1 MTRDWDPALYRAFEA
16 ERTQPAVDLLA
27 RVRAGGVVLA
37 YDLGCGPG
45 NSTQLLADRYSYAD
59 IIGIDTSHAMI
70 GDARKRLPGCRFEV
84 RDIASWRP
92 QTRPDLIYAN
102 AALQWVPDHE
112 ALFPRL
118 LSFLASGGTLAAQM
132 PDNDQEPSH
141 RLMRETAE
149 NGPWA
154 DRIRQAVAPRIK
166 TLPLTTYYDLL
177 APLAP
182 RVEIWRTVY
191 HHQMKTP
198 AGIVEWVS
206 GTGLRPCLD
215 PLDEHERSAFLA
227 QYEARIAEAYGP
239 GADGTI
245 LLPFPRKFVVA
256 TLA

>member
-1 MTRDWDPALYRAFEA
+1 LTKDWDPALYRAYEA
-16 ERTQPAVDLLA
+16 ERTQPAIDLLA

-45 NSTQLLADRYSYAD
+45 NSTELLADRYSYAD

-70 GDARKRLPGCRFEV
+70 GSARMRLPGCRFET

-118 LSFLASGGTLAAQM
+118 LSFLAPGGTLAVQM
-132 PDNDQEPSH
+132 PDNDGEPSH

-154 DRIRQAVAPRIK
+154 DRIRRSITPRIQ
-166 TLPLTTYYDLL
+166 TLPLTSYYDLL
-177 APLAP
+177 ASQAT
-182 RVEIWRTVY
+182 RIEIWRTVY
-191 HHQMKTP
+191 HHRMETP
-198 AGIVEWVS
+198 AGIVEWVR
-206 GTGLRPCLD
+206 GTGLRPYLD
-215 PLDEHERSAFLA
+215 PLDLDERNAFLA
-227 QYEARIAEAYGP
+227 QYEARIAEAYRP
-239 GADGTI
+239 HTDGRI

-256 TLA
+256 TMI